1 MRLRPL
7 AVSLVILALSPAVV
21 LAGGKSPAPAPSA
34 VQTGDAQNGGL
45 VEGRVTNV
53 DYARGVVDVDT
64 SHGAVSVSVMPS
76 TSVQSSEPGYHALS
90 DVARGS
96 RVQIFTSKTAGRLI
110 AQIIKLVKR

>member
-1 MRLRPL
+1 MRLRSL
-7 AVSLVILALSPAVV
+7 AVSLVILALCPAAV

-34 VQTGDAQNGGL
+34 AQTADVQNGGL

-53 DYARGVVDVDT
+53 DYARGIVDVDT

>member
-1 MRLRPL
+1 MRLRSL
-7 AVSLVILALSPAVV
+7 AVSLVILALFPAAAF
-21 LAGGKSPAPAPSA
+21 AGGKSPAPAPTA
-34 VQTGDAQNGGL
+34 VQTADAQSGGL

-64 SHGAVSVSVMPS
+64 PHGAVSDSVMPS

-96 RVQIFTSKTAGRLI
+96 HVQIFTSKSAGRLI
-110 AQIIKLVKR
+110 AQIIKLVRR